1 MQKKIILGIS
11 LLMML
16 CLACFFKTR
25 EEHTIMDV
33 PILSEK
39 EILQI
44 KKKRN
49 ESFSEDFCLQINKVL
64 AAYEKTQQCYYIPK
78 NTKEDY
84 WKGTLSATIDGQMAS
99 LAWPEDTNFAD
110 ISTAI
115 EKGERFD
122 CLIYNEEIY
131 QTVSVVFTGLPLMH
145 IEGEMGAEGTWISV
159 FDPILSSRGTYQ
171 TERILS
177 YYNIRG
183 NASKRFEKIGYR
195 IEFFETKDASKGKN
209 VSLLGMRSDNNWQL
223 KAMYSDKS
231 KLRDK
236 LSIDL
241 WNEIS
246 ALTDTK
252 ADDGCHMEYIE
263 LMVNGEYRG
272 LYGLVEPTDYKSLG
286 LDKTKDLIYKMAA
299 DEWPTSES
307 FEESEA
313 ANSFTCAG
321 VSIRQ
326 AGKAFYTGIWQPFRT
341 FWENGYEL
349 TEESQLE
356 TLYACIDRQNFI
368 DYHLYYNAI
377 SGMDN
382 RYKNIIYST
391 VLSSDGT
398 FQIRRIPW
406 DQNYSW
412 GDDFD
417 PEKSDVKN
425 IRFNIELASKWLNE
439 EVFRNMMSFD
449 KNLSNDMKQTW
460 EAWRNSFLTEEAWI
474 TYAREQID
482 NLVSSGAF
490 ARDSLRWPDSENSQN
505 ITDIESYISV
515 RFTWLDNYFQEL
527 SEQ

>member
-11 LLMML
+11 LLMIW
-16 CLACFFKTR
+16 CFFVFFQKR
-25 EEHTIMDV
+25 EANTIMDV

-44 KKKRN
+44 KSQRTN
-49 ESFSEDFCLQINKVL
+49 YSSDENTLFDICLKINDVP

-78 NTKEDY
+78 NTKENY
-84 WKGTLSATIDGQMAS
+84 WKGTLSAFINGESVSIGFA
-99 LAWPEDTNFAD
+99 EDPDFQN
-110 ISTAI
+110 ISNAI
-115 EKGERFD
+115 QNGKVFT
-122 CLIYNEEIY
+122 CLIYNKQVY
-131 QTVSVVFTGLPLMH
+131 QTVSVLFTGLPLMH
-145 IEGEMGAEGTWISV
+145 IEGEMGENGTWISV
-159 FDPILSSRGTYQ
+159 FDPILSSRGGYQ

-195 IEFFETKDASKGKN
+195 IEFLETKA
-209 VSLLGMRSDNNWQL
+209 SLLGMRSDNDWQL

-246 ALTDTK
+246 GLTETK

-286 LDKTKDLIYKMAA
+286 LDKTKDLIYKAAA
-299 DEWPTSES
+299 DEWPTTAD

-313 ANSFTCAG
+313 TQSFTCAG
-321 VSIRQ
+321 ISIRQ
-326 AGKAFYTGIWQPFRT
+326 AGKEFYAGIWEPFRT
-341 FWENGYEL
+341 FWDNGYEL

-356 TLYACIDRQNFI
+356 TLYSCIDRQNFI
-368 DYHLYYNAI
+368 NYHLYYNAI
-377 SGMDN
+377 AGMDN
-382 RYKNIIYST
+382 RYKNIIYSA
-391 VLSSDGT
+391 VLENDGS

-417 PEKSDVKN
+417 SEKNDIKN
-425 IRFNIELASKWLNE
+425 IRFNLNLASKWLNE
-439 EVFRNMMSFD
+439 EVFRNIMQFD

-460 EAWRNSFLTEEAWI
+460 EAWRNSFLTEKTWI
-474 TYAREQID
+474 DNAREQMYV
-482 NLVSSGAF
+482 LVSSGAF
-490 ARDSLRWPDSENSQN
+490 ARDSLRWPDSENS
-505 ITDIESYISV
+505 TSTEEIEAYISI